1 MRSLFIAFALVV
13 LTATAAFAAN
23 TPPESFVG
31 DWEGTLD
38 IGTPVRVVIHLVY
51 ADGKWSGTT
60 DSPDQGGFG
69 IQLSEVSVNGNDLYW
84 AVDAIDGEYRGTLS
98 RDGKQIDGRLT
109 QGGEPMP
116 LTFAHVAATAT
127 PQAPAASAPAATASP
142 FAGDWAGALDVG
154 GQKLRLVVHLVNANG
169 AWSGT
174 MDSLDQGANGIPFS
188 AVTVDG
194 VKLHGEVKAIN
205 GGYEGT
211 LGEDGD
217 TITGTWSQ
225 GGMSLPLTLT
235 RGDASSMPS
244 PKRPQEPKPP
254 LPYDTEDVT
263 YSNPRANITLAGTL
277 SKPRAAGP
285 FPVVL
290 LITGSGPQDRD
301 ETVMS
306 HKPFLVLAD
315 YLTRQGLAVLRVDD
329 RGVGKSTGDFSTS
342 NSGDF
347 ADDVLAGIE
356 YLKTRKDIDPRRI
369 GLVGHSEG
377 GIIAPIVAGK
387 SKDVAFI
394 VLLAG
399 VGVSAEDL
407 MVRQASLIM
416 KANGASDAT
425 IKDNADAQR
434 QMFAVVRAEKDPAAA
449 EPKLREVGDALMKKL
464 AADDPSLA
472 ETAKANIEGSVRMVN
487 SPWFRYWLTFDPA
500 ATLGQVRVPVLA
512 LNGSLDLQVDPK
524 QNLPAIEKA
533 LKDGGNK
540 DVTAQELPGLNH
552 LFQTATTGSPSEYAN
567 IEETMS
573 PVAMKTISDWI
584 ATRTSPK
591 KK

>member
-1 MRSLFIAFALVV
+1 MSLV
-13 LTATAAFAAN
+13 LNFTRAEAKAAPSPNRPQEAK
-23 TPPESFVG
+23 PP
-31 DWEGTLD
+31 L
-38 IGTPVRVVIHLVY
+38 
-51 ADGKWSGTT
+51 
-60 DSPDQGGFG
+60 
-69 IQLSEVSVNGNDLYW
+69 
-84 AVDAIDGEYRGTLS
+84 
-98 RDGKQIDGRLT
+98 
-109 QGGEPMP
+109 
-116 LTFAHVAATAT
+116 
-127 PQAPAASAPAATASP
+127 
-142 FAGDWAGALDVG
+142 AGDWAGALDVG
-154 GQKLRLVVHLVNANG
+154 GQKLRLVMHLVNEGGGWNG
-169 AWSGT
+169 S

-188 AVTVDG
+188 AVSVDG
-194 VKLHGEVKAIN
+194 AKLKVVIAAIN

-211 LGEDGD
+211 LGEDGN

-225 GGMSLPLTLT
+225 GGMSLPLNFT
-235 RGDASSMPS
+235 RGGAASMPG
-244 PKRPQEPKPP
+244 PNRPQEPKPP

-277 SKPRAAGP
+277 TKPRAAGP

-306 HKPFLVLAD
+306 HKPFLVLSD

-329 RGVGKSTGDFSTS
+329 RGIGKSTGDFSKS

-369 GLVGHSEG
+369 GLAGHSEG

-434 QMFAVVRAEKDPAAA
+434 QMFAIVRAEKDPAVA

-464 AADDPSLA
+464 AADNPAMA
-472 ETAKANIEGSVRMVN
+472 ESGKASIEGSVKMVN
-487 SPWFRYWLTFDPA
+487 SPWFRYWLTYDPA
-500 ATLGQVRVPVLA
+500 ATLRQVKVPVLA

-540 DVTAQELPGLNH
+540 DVTVQELPGLNH
-552 LFQTATTGSPSEYAN
+552 LFQTATTGSPTEYAN

-573 PVAMKTISDWI
+573 PLAMKTVSDWI
-584 ATRTSPK
+584 VARTSPK

>member
-1 MRSLFIAFALVV
+1 MRTCLLTCVLLLVAV
-13 LTATAAFAAN
+13 TAAFPAV
-23 TPPESFVG
+23 TSESFAG

-69 IQLSEVSVNGNDLYW
+69 IQLSEVSVKGNDLYW

-98 RDGKQIDGRLT
+98 KDGKQIDGRLT
-109 QGGEPMP
+109 QRGEPMP
-116 LTFAHVAATAT
+116 LTFARVAATAT

-142 FAGDWAGALDVG
+142 LAGDWAGALDVG
-154 GQKLRLVVHLVNANG
+154 GQKLRLVMHLVNAKG
-169 AWSGT
+169 AWAGS
-174 MDSLDQGANGIPFS
+174 MDSIDQGANGIPFT
-188 AVTVDG
+188 AVSVDG
-194 VKLHGEVKAIN
+194 AKLHVEIKAIN

-211 LGEDGD
+211 LGEDGK

-225 GGMSLPLTLT
+225 GGMSLPLNFT
-235 RGDASSMPS
+235 RGDAASMPG
-244 PKRPQEPKPP
+244 PNRPQEPKPP
-254 LPYDTEDVT
+254 FPYDTEDVT

-306 HKPFLVLAD
+306 HRPFLVLSD

-329 RGVGKSTGDFSTS
+329 RGVGKSTGDFSAS

-356 YLKTRKDIDPRRI
+356 YLKTRKDIDPTRI
-369 GLVGHSEG
+369 GLAGHSEG
-377 GIIAPIVAGK
+377 GIIAPIVAVK

-425 IKDNADAQR
+425 IKDNADAQH
-434 QMFAVVRAEKDPAAA
+434 QMFAIVRAEKDPAAA
-449 EPKLREVGDALMKKL
+449 EAKLREVGDALMKKL
-464 AADDPSLA
+464 VADNPALA
-472 ETAKANIEGSVRMVN
+472 ESAKANIEGSVRMVN
-487 SPWFRYWLTFDPA
+487 SPWFRYWLTYDPA
-500 ATLGQVRVPVLA
+500 ATLQQVKQPVLA

-540 DVTAQELPGLNH
+540 DATVQELPGLNH
-552 LFQTATTGSPSEYAN
+552 LFQTATTGSPTEYAN

-573 PVAMKTISDWI
+573 PVALKTISDWI
-584 ATRTSPK
+584 LARTSPK